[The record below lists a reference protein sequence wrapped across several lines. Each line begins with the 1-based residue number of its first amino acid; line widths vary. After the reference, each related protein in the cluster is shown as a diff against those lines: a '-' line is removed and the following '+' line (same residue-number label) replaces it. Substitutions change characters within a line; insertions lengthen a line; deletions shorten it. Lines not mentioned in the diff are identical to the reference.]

1 MQTVCLVEDDT
12 ITRKLFVMLLQR
24 GGFHVQDFGDG
35 ASALHWLDAH
45 TPDVVVSN
53 IILPKGVNG
62 MDILRSVR
70 TSFQAPQTLVFALT
84 SFIRRGEREQYLSMG
99 FDGCIAKP
107 IDPQTFADDFRAM
120 IDARQN

>member
-1 MQTVCLVEDDT
+1 MHTICLIEDDT

-35 ASALHWLDAH
+35 ASALHWLGDH
-45 TPDVVVSN
+45 TADVIVSN
-53 IILPKGVNG
+53 IILPKGANG
-62 MDILRSVR
+62 MDILHTIR
-70 TSFQAPQTLVFALT
+70 TASQAPHTLVFALT

-120 IDARQN
+120 IDARRN